1 MAQFDPTQTDWNLIR
16 GFISVV
22 EYGSLTRAAEQ
33 LGLSQPTLSRQ
44 IAELEST
51 VGTALFERVAR
62 GLKLTNAG
70 DNLVDPARHMMTAA
84 RALSMA
90 AASQDH
96 ALRGTVRIT
105 ASEMV
110 SAFVLPSIMARV
122 AVAYPDIQI
131 EVVASNQISNL
142 LEREADIAIRMIR
155 PTQSSLIT
163 RHISDWPMAMYA
175 HKSYLE
181 RMTEKAPISA
191 TYSVDE
197 LSRHRWVGYD
207 QSDQLIAGF
216 RSAGVII
223 DRSFFSFRSDNHLV
237 NWQALLSGV
246 GIGVSIQWLAKKHPE
261 LIPVMTEQ
269 SVPSLPV
276 WLTTHRE
283 LKSNKKIRTVFDLL
297 AKALSELAAPTET
310 NKETTYDTT

>member
-1 MAQFDPTQTDWNLIR
+1 MSHFDPTQTDWNLIR
-16 GFISVV
+16 GFIAVV
-22 EYGSLTRAAEQ
+22 EHGSLTRAAEQ

-70 DNLVDPARHMMTAA
+70 DNLVEPARHMMTAA

-96 ALRGTVRIT
+96 AFSGTVRVT

-110 SAFVLPSIMARV
+110 SAFVLPPIV
-122 AVAYPDIQI
+122 AELAKAFPDIEM

-142 LEREADIAIRMIR
+142 LEREADIAIRMLR

-163 RHISDWPMAMYA
+163 RHICDWSMGMYA

-181 RMTEKAPISA
+181 RIDHIAP
-191 TYSVDE
+191 TGNTNDVQE
-197 LSRHRWVGYD
+197 LSHHRWIGYD

-216 RSAGVII
+216 RSAGITI
-223 DRSFFSFRSDNHLV
+223 DRSFFSFRSDNHFV
-237 NWQALLSGV
+237 NWQALLNGV
-246 GIGVSIQWLAKKHPE
+246 GIGVSTQWLARKYPE
-261 LIPVMTEQ
+261 LIPVMIEQ
-269 SVPSLPV
+269 ELPTLPV

-283 LKSNKKIRTVFDLL
+283 LKSNKKIRLVFDLL
-297 AKALSELAAPTET
+297 ANALNTIAAQDET
-310 NKETTYDTT
+310 N